1 MSTVTK
7 NSTKSKYVNKKA
19 IFMKPGESIIET
31 TYRVQRGVKL
41 VDVIPSLMPTGTSM
55 ISCNLGTFIKLENSD
70 YETKRNDL
78 VCSILKSESLLP
90 DEITQQNFGSFI
102 LIADETNEHN
112 NNTVATLTVDALKKV
127 RACYNRIGRLNS
139 KSKKRRVKN
148 GPKKAKT
155 AWTMYQAAMM
165 KSMLKTEKPDGTI
178 YKFGDVSK
186 FISSSWKKMTDE
198 AKQEYIDQAAPDRE
212 RYRLEKLEWDSK
224 NKEPPKRVRSAYQMF
239 ISSNPKNKGWKSMS
253 ESDKQQYVDESKQD
267 AQRYNDELVEYK
279 TWCGEQGKDFDAL
292 VSLKNV
298 KTV

>member
-7 NSTKSKYVNKKA
+7 NSTKSKHVHKKA
-19 IFMKPGESIIET
+19 VVMKPGENIIET
-31 TYRVQRGVKL
+31 TYRVPRGVKL
-41 VDVIPSLMPTGTSM
+41 VDVIPTLMQTDSSM
-55 ISCNLGTFIKLENSD
+55 ISCNLGTFIKLDNSND
-70 YETKRNDL
+70 ETKRNEL

-90 DEITQQNFGSFI
+90 DEITQQNFGTFI

-112 NNTVATLTVDALKKV
+112 DNTVATLSVDALKKV
-127 RACYNRIGRLNS
+127 RSCYNRIGRLNS

-186 FISSSWKKMTDE
+186 FISSSWKEMSDE

-212 RYRLEKLEWDSK
+212 RYRLEKMEWDSK
-224 NKEPPKRVRSAYQMF
+224 NREPPKRVRSAYQMF
-239 ISSNPKNKGWKSMS
+239 LSSNPKSKGWKTMT
-253 ESDKQQYVDESKQD
+253 ETDKQKYVDEAKQD
-267 AQRYNDELVEYK
+267 TQRFNDELDTYR
-279 TWCGEQGKDFDAL
+279 TWCDEQGKDFDTL
-292 VSLKNV
+292 VSLKNI